1 MPTIIETGGANI
13 NLSGAYTV
21 AKYRCSDDTSQSFTI
36 PSGVKFL
43 AFTSFRD
50 NGNYD
55 VEYEANA
62 EIFGLVTKVGEST
75 TIHKTW
81 GLTGRRNANVA
92 SADCTQTVTWVDETT
107 VSVTRSSTSMATLVF
122 ACK

>member
-1 MPTIIETGGANI
+1 MNQT
-13 NLSGAYTV
+13 
-21 AKYRCSDDTSQSFTI
+21 FTI

-43 AFTSFRD
+43 AFTSFRA
-50 NGNYD
+50 NNHYD

-81 GLTGRRNANVA
+81 GLTGNQNATVA
-92 SADCTQTVTWVDETT
+92 SDDCTQTVTWVDQTT
-107 VSVTRSSTSMATLVF
+107 VTVVRSSTSMATLVF